1 MNYQQ
6 PEFFRFGFD
15 SIWLSDIVRRN
26 CEGFI
31 PETILELGA
40 GSGVISCELAAH
52 FPGGYFT
59 CLELQEAFLPFL
71 RTNLEHHLKQ
81 RHEVISQSVAQFN
94 LAATKTF
101 DLIVFNPPYFETTAS
116 RPSPVREREI
126 CRKHVVD
133 AWEDWMACVERS
145 LSAQGQVFWVHRQ
158 EMQGPD
164 GFVAEKISTQ
174 QELGV
179 WRARRLHVE

>member
-15 SIWLSDIVRRN
+15 SIWLSDMVKRN

-31 PETILELGA
+31 PKKILELGA
-40 GSGVISCELAAH
+40 GSGVISCELGAH
-52 FPGGYFT
+52 FPEGHFI

-71 RTNLEHHLKQ
+71 KANLEHYLKQ

-94 LAATKTF
+94 LTKTKTF
-101 DLIVFNPPYFETTAS
+101 DLIIFNPPYFETTAS
-116 RPSPVREREI
+116 RPSPILEREI

-133 AWEDWMACVERS
+133 TWDDWMACVERS
-145 LSAQGQVFWVHRQ
+145 LTAQGQVFWVHRR
-158 EMQGPD
+158 EMPGPE
-164 GFVAEKISTQ
+164 GFIVEKISTQ
-174 QELGV
+174 NELGV
-179 WRARRLHVE
+179 WRARRLYVE